1 MVLAGGRGR
10 RLEPLT
16 RDRAKAALV
25 FGGQYRMIDLAL
37 SNLVNGGYRRIVV
50 LTQYKSQSLNRH
62 LARSWRMAPALGE
75 YVAATPPQMRCGDQ
89 FFQGSA
95 DALYQ
100 NFNLIRDAH
109 PDHVVV
115 VSADHVHRMDPRQMV
130 NAHVDSGAG
139 VTVTA
144 TRVPVGKAGAFGVL
158 QPGRNGRIAAFQE
171 KPDAP
176 MPLPDDPAHA
186 FASMGSYV
194 FSTATLFDTLTADAH
209 DTGSNHT
216 IGGEIL
222 PGLVAS
228 GDANLYDFA
237 TNDVPGSTERDR
249 GYWRDLSTPDA
260 FHSAHMDLVDVDPV
274 FNLYNMKWPIYSWNE
289 PAPPAK
295 FVFDQDGR
303 RGVSHD
309 SMVSQGVIVTGGTV
323 RRSVLSP
330 GVRVESYS
338 TVEESVLMNGV
349 TVQRHAVVRRAIID
363 KYVDIPEG
371 AHIGV
376 DLERDRGRF
385 RVTGNGVVVI
395 GRGDKVDP

>member
-1 MVLAGGRGR
+1 
-10 RLEPLT
+10 
-16 RDRAKAALV
+16 
-25 FGGQYRMIDLAL
+25 
-37 SNLVNGGYRRIVV
+37 
-50 LTQYKSQSLNRH
+50 
-62 LARSWRMAPALGE
+62 
-75 YVAATPPQMRCGDQ
+75 
-89 FFQGSA
+89 
-95 DALYQ
+95 
-100 NFNLIRDAH
+100 
-109 PDHVVV
+109 
-115 VSADHVHRMDPRQMV
+115 
-130 NAHVDSGAG
+130 
-139 VTVTA
+139 
-144 TRVPVGKAGAFGVL
+144 
-158 QPGRNGRIAAFQE
+158 
-171 KPDAP
+171 
-176 MPLPDDPAHA
+176 
-186 FASMGSYV
+186 MGSYV

>member
-37 SNLVNGGYRRIVV
+37 SNLVNGGYRKIVV

-62 LARSWRMAPALGE
+62 LAKTWRMASPLGE
-75 YVAATPPQMRCGDQ
+75 YVAATPPQMRRGDQ

-115 VSADHVHRMDPRQMV
+115 VSADQVHRMDPRQMV

-144 TRVPVGKAGAFGVL
+144 TRVPVGEADAFGVL

-176 MPLPDDPAHA
+176 MSLSDDPAHA

-194 FSTATLFDTLTADAH
+194 FSTATLFDAVDADAH
-209 DTGSNHT
+209 DTGSNRT
-216 IGGEIL
+216 IGGDVL
-222 PGLVAS
+222 AGLVAS
-228 GDANLYDFA
+228 GDANLYDFS

-249 GYWRDLSTPDA
+249 DYWRDISTLDA
-260 FHSAHMDLVDVDPV
+260 FHSAHMDLVDVDPI
-274 FNLYNMKWPIYSWNE
+274 FDLYNGEWPIYSWNE

-295 FVFDQDGR
+295 FVFDHDGR
-303 RGVSHD
+303 RGVSYD
-309 SMVSQGVIVTGGTV
+309 SMVSQGVIVAGRARQVLQHRRGVGAPARGHDPTPRGGPPGDHRQA
-323 RRSVLSP
+323 RRHP
-330 GVRVESYS
+330 G
-338 TVEESVLMNGV
+338 G
-349 TVQRHAVVRRAIID
+349 
-363 KYVDIPEG
+363 G
-371 AHIGV
+371 AH
-376 DLERDRGRF
+376 RRGLGTGPWAVQGQR
-385 RVTGNGVVVI
+385 RWHRGHRQGRQGRPVTGLAAVA
-395 GRGDKVDP
+395 RRR